1 VGLKRPG
8 GPVIVWWSMA
18 VAILVV
24 CVGTIALSAAASAHS
39 YRYDLA
45 PIARV
50 DTREIGAGGLG
61 PTLLLGAREE
71 SVSASVED
79 GDACTTLASLRL
91 ATNTVGIPS
100 SSDTKLQNYIDQLYK
115 HANKPGTVGN
125 GTTMDAI
132 PGEIAAG
139 GGRHI
144 QKGEEIARGLRN
156 WLSRNPNAPYCDRLL
171 AQSLYD
177 ELVRALGYVPS

>member
-1 VGLKRPG
+1 MTTVNAKTLMYDESHVTSDGVGAAGVNKATSAQTNGSGERFTARSVTPAG
-8 GPVIVWWSMA
+8 AVTTPVGC
-18 VAILVV
+18 LV
-24 CVGTIALSAAASAHS
+24 
-39 YRYDLA
+39 
-45 PIARV
+45 
-50 DTREIGAGGLG
+50 
-61 PTLLLGAREE
+61 
-71 SVSASVED
+71 
-79 GDACTTLASLRL
+79 

-100 SSDTKLQNYIDQLYK
+100 STDTKLQNYIDQLYK

-156 WLSRNPNAPYCDRLL
+156 WLSRNPNAPYCDRSL

-177 ELVRALGYVPS
+177 ELVRALGYEPS

>member
-1 VGLKRPG
+1 MVRL
-8 GPVIVWWSMA
+8 IA
-18 VAILVV
+18 AFLVV
-24 CVGTIALSAAASAHS
+24 LTVALGTTSAAYASTATTPIRQEGYS
-39 YRYDLA
+39 YDNEQLVLTDAFRRSA
-45 PIARV
+45 PHVGEVAQFTCNQPAIDDRRV
-50 DTREIGAGGLG
+50 GVPGA
-61 PTLLLGAREE
+61 
-71 SVSASVED
+71 S
-79 GDACTTLASLRL
+79 TTPSSRSL

-100 SSDTKLQNYIDQLYK
+100 STDTKLQNYIDQLYK

-156 WLSRNPNAPYCDRLL
+156 WLSRNLNAPYCDRLL

-177 ELVRALGYVPS
+177 ELVRALGYEPS

>member
-1 VGLKRPG
+1 MVTGSSDGPAIAPVTGTTTSTVPPTPG
-8 GPVIVWWSMA
+8 PAPVAPQVVPLQDNGPVT
-18 VAILVV
+18 
-24 CVGTIALSAAASAHS
+24 GTTIATETETKA
-39 YRYDLA
+39 D
-45 PIARV
+45 
-50 DTREIGAGGLG
+50 GAGNRSGN
-61 PTLLLGAREE
+61 PP
-71 SVSASVED
+71 D
-79 GDACTTLASLRL
+79 DC

-177 ELVRALGYVPS
+177 ELVNALGYEPS